1 MTYQV
6 RSSLGF
12 PPRIDGINLRHG
24 HTFETA
30 RDFIGLI
37 AMTVQQCDCYRA
49 PYALK
54 APAEPLFLQ
63 ETFFKAS

>member
-6 RSSLGF
+6 RSSQGF
-12 PPRIDGINLRHG
+12 SPRIDGINLRRY
-24 HTFETA
+24 HTFGTA

-37 AMTVQQCDCYRA
+37 AITVQQCDCYRA

-63 ETFFKAS
+63 DTFFKAS